1 MKKYVRFAAL
11 VFIAIIVI
19 AIWCRAARYEIT
31 AQKIESY
38 IGLASWYGPGFKGK
52 EMANGERYN
61 PNEVLVAHREY
72 PFGTKLQ
79 IINMKNGK
87 AIVASVK
94 DRGPYILS
102 REVDLSYAAAKELQA
117 LKDGIIPVRIII
129 LPEDIKQP
137 DM

>member
-1 MKKYVRFAAL
+1 MRKYIKFVAL
-11 VFIAIIVI
+11 VFIAVIVI
-19 AIWCRAARYEIT
+19 VIWSRAARYEIT
-31 AQKIESY
+31 TQKIESY
-38 IGLASWYGPGFKGK
+38 IGLASWYGHGFKGK

-79 IINMKNGK
+79 IINIKNGK
-87 AIVASVK
+87 VIVVSVK

-102 REVDLSYAAAKELQA
+102 REVDLSYAAAKKLHA

-129 LPEDIKQP
+129 LPESLKQP